1 MKALKALIDE
11 AHGIFCAVLGM
22 AGIGL
27 IVLAFV
33 NSPVQLQVALG
44 LAGLGFIS
52 LALVQVKRAR
62 DRKENEERF
71 KEILSKLEEMQQE
84 LKEKEPERSG
94 TAIADII
101 TSSLKYYADQ
111 MAKPKKEE

>member
-1 MKALKALIDE
+1 MKALINNS
-11 AHGIFCAVLGM
+11 HGIFCTIM
-22 AGIGL
+22 AFIGIGL
-27 IVLAFV
+27 IVLAFF

-62 DRKENEERF
+62 DRKESEERYNQ
-71 KEILSKLEEMQQE
+71 IMAKLEEIQQE
-84 LKEKEPERSG
+84 LKEREPERSG

-111 MAKPKKEE
+111 MTKPKKEE